1 MKGSRPTPT
10 RLIEGETMPLRLA
23 LVLGLSA
30 AVMGLHRPRDS
41 DPGRTHSVE
50 TGMIVGTVEISRAL
64 ASRRPQFRIYADP
77 GNAAASPRDELAA
90 EMRNVVIYLDS
101 GLAPGARRADSVAVA
116 VMSQA
121 QERFDPHVVAIPQ
134 GGRVDFPNRD
144 NVYHNVFSLS
154 SARTFDLGR
163 YRSGSTKS
171 VTFGKRGIVPVFC
184 HIHADMS
191 GIVLVLPNPFFTSP
205 ASTGRYEIPGVPA
218 GEYTIVGWHERTRP
232 VTRRVRVVAG
242 HTTTIDFSLPLSSDG
257 DR

>member
-1 MKGSRPTPT
+1 
-10 RLIEGETMPLRLA
+10 MPLRLVV
-23 LVLGLSA
+23 LLGLSA
-30 AVMGLHRPRDS
+30 TAMGLHAPRAP
-41 DPGRTHSVE
+41 DPSATPAVE
-50 TGMIVGTVEISRAL
+50 TGTIVGTVEISRAL
-64 ASRRPQFRIYADP
+64 ASRRPQFRIYSDP

-101 GLAPGARRADSVAVA
+101 GVVPMPRRADSIAVA

-121 QERFDPHVVAIPQ
+121 EERFDPHVVAIPQ
-134 GGRVDFPNRD
+134 GGRVDFPNKD

-191 GIVLVLPNPFFTSP
+191 GIVLVLPSPHFASP
-205 ASTGRYEIPGVPA
+205 AAGGRFEIPNVPA
-218 GEYTIVGWHERTRP
+218 GEYTIVGWHERTRA

-242 HTTTIDFSLPLSSDG
+242 QVATVDFSLPLSDG

>member
-1 MKGSRPTPT
+1 MSF
-10 RLIEGETMPLRLA
+10 RLVIL
-23 LVLGLSA
+23 LGLSSVVAGFRSATLDPVRA
-30 AVMGLHRPRDS
+30 AGVG
-41 DPGRTHSVE
+41 
-50 TGMIVGTVEISRAL
+50 TGTIVGTVEISRAL
-64 ASRRPQFRIYADP
+64 ASRRPQFRIYSEP
-77 GNAAASPRDELAA
+77 GNAAAAPRDDMAA

-101 GLAPGARRADSVAVA
+101 GVTPQRARRDSVPVA

-121 QERFDPHVVAIPQ
+121 QERFNPHVVAIPE

-171 VTFGKRGIVPVFC
+171 VTFGKRGVVPVFC

-191 GIVLVLPNPFFTSP
+191 GVVLVLPNPYFTSP
-205 ASTGRYEIPGVPA
+205 VAGGKFELRDVPV

-242 HTTTIDFSLPLSSDG
+242 EATTIDFSLPLSEG